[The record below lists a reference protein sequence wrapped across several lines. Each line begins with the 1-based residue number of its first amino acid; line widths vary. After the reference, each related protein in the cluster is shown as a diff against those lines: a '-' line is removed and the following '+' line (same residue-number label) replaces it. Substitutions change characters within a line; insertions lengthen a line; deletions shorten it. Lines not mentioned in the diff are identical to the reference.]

1 MQRNIDIYKNDV
13 LVGSGK
19 VGIKFVDNDYG
30 VPCGKYYISD
40 CGAVLGDNEDES
52 EDIYNAINKALE
64 EGKKRVDIN
73 GNIYT
78 WSIWT
83 MTTSKL

>member
-13 LVGSGK
+13 WCWSGK
-19 VGIKFVDNDYG
+19 VESRSIR
-30 VPCGKYYISD
+30 YYIVDSD
-40 CGAVLGDNEDES
+40 CEAVLG
-52 EDIYNAINKALE
+52 EDIYKAINEALWG
-64 EGKKRVDIN
+64 GKKRVDIN